1 MIKNYIASVLFLF
14 ATVCAIAQVEHV
26 PVSNAVYT
34 FLEHAQVAGW
44 LEHFSTAQLPL
55 ARKDIVSALENI
67 SKQTSKMSAGELSTF
82 NDFARE
88 FGLAP
93 AGTAVIF
100 YSSSDTNQVLGS
112 RLLSDDE
119 KYIYH
124 YQNSTEGTNL
134 SVRPLG
140 SLDCIVQKQGDS
152 TRKVLVG
159 NLGVRL
165 YGTLS
170 NNFGYYLQ
178 ATNGTVISGERAL
191 ALEDPHLHQNVKFT
205 TYDSDFDFTES
216 HVAFEYKWFRA
227 DIGRETRQI
236 GSGINQKFIIS
247 NGSPACDAINIGAK
261 WSGFEYKFTH
271 ASLVSF
277 SDSTAQFGVGSAI
290 PNKYLAMHRFALR
303 PSWGEIG
310 FSEMVIYSKR
320 SIDLAYLNPLSFFKS
335 LEHAL
340 HDRDNSLMG
349 LDFTIRPIQGLEF
362 RCTYLLDDIK
372 FSEIGKNYW
381 SNKSAL
387 NLAVLA
393 RIDRSLDLGV
403 EYARVEPYT
412 FSHFSEHNAVTNDQQ
427 LLSGTLQPNSDETS
441 LLARWWYG
449 SRYPLELN
457 VSYRR
462 HGENV
467 TDANGKI
474 IRNVGGDVLYSVGPE
489 DSMKAYFLDGIRR
502 NSLSVGLQTGF
513 ELCRGFN
520 IQATYK
526 LLSVDED
533 IRHYARIVFRFDEF

>member
-1 MIKNYIASVLFLF
+1 
-14 ATVCAIAQVEHV
+14 
-26 PVSNAVYT
+26 
-34 FLEHAQVAGW
+34 
-44 LEHFSTAQLPL
+44 
-55 ARKDIVSALENI
+55 
-67 SKQTSKMSAGELSTF
+67 
-82 NDFARE
+82 
-88 FGLAP
+88 
-93 AGTAVIF
+93 
-100 YSSSDTNQVLGS
+100 
-112 RLLSDDE
+112 
-119 KYIYH
+119 
-124 YQNSTEGTNL
+124 
-134 SVRPLG
+134 
-140 SLDCIVQKQGDS
+140 
-152 TRKVLVG
+152 
-159 NLGVRL
+159 
-165 YGTLS
+165 
-170 NNFGYYLQ
+170 
-178 ATNGTVISGERAL
+178 
-191 ALEDPHLHQNVKFT
+191 
-205 TYDSDFDFTES
+205 
-216 HVAFEYKWFRA
+216 
-227 DIGRETRQI
+227 
-236 GSGINQKFIIS
+236 
-247 NGSPACDAINIGAK
+247 
-261 WSGFEYKFTH
+261 
-271 ASLVSF
+271 
-277 SDSTAQFGVGSAI
+277 
-290 PNKYLAMHRFALR
+290 
-303 PSWGEIG
+303 
-310 FSEMVIYSKR
+310 MVIYSKR